1 MATNGNNV
9 LIYVNG
15 ALVAGTRSDEIQTD
29 CGLIEIASPDTGQ
42 WSAYIAG
49 RKTWDIN
56 QSWLLLFASD
66 IERLL
71 LTGTTV
77 TIRIFG
83 RGASTG
89 LTGTAIVK
97 TCKITSTCGNISN
110 GSFAFQGTG
119 PLTQET

>member
-1 MATNGNNV
+1 MAINGNNV

-29 CGLIEIASPDTGQ
+29 CELIEIASPDTGQ
-42 WSAYIAG
+42 WAAYIAG
-49 RKTWDIN
+49 RKTWAIN

-71 LTGTTV
+71 MTGTIV
-77 TIRIFG
+77 TIRVFG

-97 TCKITSTCGNISN
+97 ACKITSTCGNISN
-110 GSFAFQGTG
+110 GSFVFQGIG